1 MNVPKTLE
9 DIQDLVTNEIEES
22 TELEYKREVK
32 VSTPGKDWKKEL
44 AKDVSAMA
52 NANGGIIIY
61 GVGEKDKNGRSVPKD
76 IIPIPN
82 TEISKDSLSQIIS
95 ANIQPKIEGIEIT
108 TIPVNADGV
117 IYVVKIPQS
126 TTAHQ
131 NKLTHLYHKRR
142 NATIEAMEDYEVR
155 DVMNRSKYPDIEL
168 NIQLIRE
175 ISTTTKTIKV
185 PASYGCLVPTS
196 YQEHVDHDQYYLIIR
211 PYNKGTV
218 YANYIKYFVS
228 LPASVLKFPAKYTDD
243 GRLVCGVDD
252 PIQVCGTN
260 TVRDI
265 LDETPSPMGQTAK
278 VPKYGPSRY
287 EPVLPKCYGT
297 PLRVDLADNLTIA
310 TQDINWVVYV
320 DNAPK
325 TEGNIKLN
333 ALQVVTKRR

>member
-1 MNVPKTLE
+1 MDVPKTLE
-9 DIQDLVTNEIEES
+9 DIQDLITNEVEES
-22 TELEYKREVK
+22 TELEYKSMVK
-32 VSTPGKDWKKEL
+32 VNNWKSEL

-61 GVGEKDKNGRSVPKD
+61 GVGEKAINGRSVPKE
-76 IIPIPN
+76 IVPIPN

-95 ANIQPKIEGIEIT
+95 ANIQPKIEGIEIM

-117 IYVVKIPQS
+117 IFVPKIPQS

-131 NKLTHLYHKRR
+131 NKLTLKYHKRR
-142 NATIEAMEDYEVR
+142 NATIEAMEDYEIR

-175 ISTTTKTIKV
+175 ISTTTKTIEV
-185 PASYGCLVPTS
+185 PASYGRMVPTS

-310 TQDINWVVYV
+310 TQNINWVVYV

-333 ALQVVTKRR
+333 ELQVVTKRR

>member
-1 MNVPKTLE
+1 MDVPKTLE
-9 DIQDLVTNEIEES
+9 DIQDLITNEVEES
-22 TELEYKREVK
+22 TELEYKSMVK
-32 VSTPGKDWKKEL
+32 VNNWKLEL

-61 GVGEKDKNGRSVPKD
+61 GIREAKKDGRTIPKN
-76 IIPIPN
+76 ITPISDAEN
-82 TEISKDSLSQIIS
+82 VSKESLSQVIS

-108 TIPVNADGV
+108 TIPAPLDGV
-117 IYVVKIPQS
+117 LFVVKIPQS

-131 NKLTHLYHKRR
+131 NKQTHQYHTRR
-142 NATIEAMEDYEVR
+142 NATVEAMEDYEIR

-168 NIQLIRE
+168 KIQLIQE
-175 ISTTTKTIKV
+175 ISTTTETIEV
-185 PASYGCLVPTS
+185 PASYGCPVATS
-196 YQEHVDHDQYYLIIR
+196 RKENKEHIRYYLIIR

-228 LPASVLKFPAKYTDD
+228 LPASVLKSPAKYTDD
-243 GRLVCGVDD
+243 GMLVCGVND

-265 LDETPSPMGQTAK
+265 LDETPFPMGQTAK

-325 TEGNIKLN
+325 TDGNIKLN
-333 ALQVVTKRR
+333 ELQVVTKRR

>member
-1 MNVPKTLE
+1 MDVPKTLE
-9 DIQDLVTNEIEES
+9 DIQDLITNEVEES
-22 TELEYKREVK
+22 TELEYKSMVK
-32 VSTPGKDWKKEL
+32 VNNWKSEL

-61 GVGEKDKNGRSVPKD
+61 GVGEKAINGRSVPKE
-76 IIPIPN
+76 IVPIPN

-95 ANIQPKIEGIEIT
+95 ANIQPKIEGIEIM

-117 IYVVKIPQS
+117 IFVVKIPQS

-131 NKLTHLYHKRR
+131 NKLTLKYHKRR
-142 NATIEAMEDYEVR
+142 NATIEAMEDYEIR
-155 DVMNRSKYPDIEL
+155 DVMNRSKYHDIEL

-175 ISTTTKTIKV
+175 ISTTTKTIEV
-185 PASYGCLVPTS
+185 PASYGRMVPTS

-310 TQDINWVVYV
+310 TQNINWVVYV

-333 ALQVVTKRR
+333 ELQVVTKRR

>member
-1 MNVPKTLE
+1 M
-9 DIQDLVTNEIEES
+9 
-22 TELEYKREVK
+22 
-32 VSTPGKDWKKEL
+32 
-44 AKDVSAMA
+44 
-52 NANGGIIIY
+52 
-61 GVGEKDKNGRSVPKD
+61 
-76 IIPIPN
+76 
-82 TEISKDSLSQIIS
+82 
-95 ANIQPKIEGIEIT
+95 

-117 IYVVKIPQS
+117 IFVVKIPQS

-131 NKLTHLYHKRR
+131 NKLTLKYHKRR
-142 NATIEAMEDYEVR
+142 NATIEAMEDYEIR

-175 ISTTTKTIKV
+175 ISTTTKTIEV
-185 PASYGCLVPTS
+185 PASYGRMVPTS

-310 TQDINWVVYV
+310 TQNINWVVYV

-333 ALQVVTKRR
+333 ELQVVTKRR

>member
-1 MNVPKTLE
+1 MDVPKTLE
-9 DIQDLVTNEIEES
+9 DIQDLITNEVEES
-22 TELEYKREVK
+22 TELEYKSMVK
-32 VSTPGKDWKKEL
+32 VNNWKSEL

-61 GVGEKDKNGRSVPKD
+61 GVGEKAINGRSVPKE
-76 IIPIPN
+76 IVPIPN

-95 ANIQPKIEGIEIT
+95 ANIQPKIEGIEIM

-117 IYVVKIPQS
+117 IFVVKIPQS

-131 NKLTHLYHKRR
+131 NKLTLKYHKRR
-142 NATIEAMEDYEVR
+142 NATIEAMEDYEIR

-175 ISTTTKTIKV
+175 ISTTTKTIEV
-185 PASYGCLVPTS
+185 PASYGRMVPTS

-297 PLRVDLADNLTIA
+297 PLRVDLADNVTIPN
-310 TQDINWVVYV
+310 QNINWVVYV

-333 ALQVVTKRR
+333 ELQVVTKRR

>member
-9 DIQDLVTNEIEES
+9 DIKDLVTNEIEES

-108 TIPVNADGV
+108 TIPADADGV

-131 NKLTHLYHKRR
+131 NKLTHQYHKRR
-142 NATIEAMEDYEVR
+142 NATIEAMEDYEIR

-168 NIQLIRE
+168 NIQLIQE
-175 ISTTTKTIKV
+175 ISTTTETIEV
-185 PASYGCLVPTS
+185 PASYGCPVATS
-196 YQEHVDHDQYYLIIR
+196 RKENKEHIRYYLIIR

-228 LPASVLKFPAKYTDD
+228 LPASVLKSPAKYTDD
-243 GRLVCGVDD
+243 GMLVCGVND

-325 TEGNIKLN
+325 TDGNIKLN
-333 ALQVVTKRR
+333 ELQVVTKRR